1 MGKNKRKIYI
11 SIFIV
16 LTLMAFTVIQ
26 NEEPIKNKKLDS
38 RLSKLI
44 KTKNYDFKVKTKGKS
59 IKIDEDYYLTEIVNN
74 RGPFTQQ
81 CIDSFREYIE
91 DLESEWKMYD
101 EFESCNGKKMKE
113 LFPIKLSK
121 HMDEIEKKQNYFAS
135 KFRLRSMIA
144 RYVLR
149 DVPVSHLDNPSI
161 FIMSAS
167 LDDLDPVKRKNLL
180 EKYSDE
186 LLSRGELESRA
197 YLMRFDSIH
206 DELPESENIRT
217 LRNVTSKFIEVEE
230 IGMYLRLANKA
241 LDFNDGEVLENLIEA
256 TIGDKSEATNWYLKA
271 VKSKFENQPIEII
284 LNLLEKASTSEGV
297 GSEEATLMLKDYK
310 KNGRLHF
317 ISSGGIGI

>member
-1 MGKNKRKIYI
+1 
-11 SIFIV
+11 
-16 LTLMAFTVIQ
+16 
-26 NEEPIKNKKLDS
+26 
-38 RLSKLI
+38 
-44 KTKNYDFKVKTKGKS
+44 
-59 IKIDEDYYLTEIVNN
+59 
-74 RGPFTQQ
+74 
-81 CIDSFREYIE
+81 
-91 DLESEWKMYD
+91 
-101 EFESCNGKKMKE
+101 
-113 LFPIKLSK
+113 
-121 HMDEIEKKQNYFAS
+121 
-135 KFRLRSMIA
+135 
-144 RYVLR
+144 
-149 DVPVSHLDNPSI
+149 
-161 FIMSAS
+161 
-167 LDDLDPVKRKNLL
+167 
-180 EKYSDE
+180 
-186 LLSRGELESRA
+186 
-197 YLMRFDSIH
+197 MRFDSIH